1 MVREG
6 RRRGGKRLFNS
17 CCWNCTVAEEDEA
30 QLRRWLCVIV
40 NDQLD
45 KSQKIWRGC
54 MAAEKLRFEYV
65 EQLQLDAHV
74 K

>member
-30 QLRRWLCVIV
+30 QLRRCVIV
-40 NDQLD
+40 INNST
-45 KSQKIWRGC
+45 KVRYKIQDTYLSEGFQNIVGMVMR
-54 MAAEKLRFEYV
+54 
-65 EQLQLDAHV
+65 
-74 K
+74 